1 MEQREICRF
10 KIGHLNR
17 FEIEQA
23 INTIVNS
30 QSSEI
35 DSSRV
40 QSLKTYNLKKQQ
52 KELKMVKIRSKLIKN
67 HSKMINFNVF
77 C

>member
-23 INTIVNS
+23 INTIVLDP
-30 QSSEI
+30 E
-35 DSSRV
+35 D
-40 QSLKTYNLKKQQ
+40 KA
-52 KELKMVKIRSKLIKN
+52 
-67 HSKMINFNVF
+67 F
-77 C
+77 